1 MNGRTVAVSLIVGA
15 LVALTPAVSRSQPV
29 TDPSRA
35 SVAGHEAAI
44 AYFVAAYRA
53 APLPEKR
60 GVHNDLMTVLSDPE
74 FAFAEG
80 RHTAAPR

>member
-1 MNGRTVAVSLIVGA
+1 MNGRTVTVSLIVGA

-29 TDPSRA
+29 ADSSRP

-60 GVHNDLMTVLSDPE
+60 GVHNDLMTVLSDPD